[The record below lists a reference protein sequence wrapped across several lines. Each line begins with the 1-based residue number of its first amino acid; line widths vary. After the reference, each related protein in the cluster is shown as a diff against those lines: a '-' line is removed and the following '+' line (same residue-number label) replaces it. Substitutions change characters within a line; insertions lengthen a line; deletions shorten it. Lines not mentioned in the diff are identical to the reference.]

1 MSENSGTTE
10 RLAMLLACGSPGS
23 AMAYHGLTPRFGA
36 DLVQR
41 SAPESVTGPAP
52 TAPAKAA
59 PPSVVAVWFARLVR
73 PFRESRWQREVRAR
87 EAYLAGAQNISDLEE
102 RMRALERSTLYGGR
116 AFG

>member
-1 MSENSGTTE
+1 MTENSGTTE
-10 RLAMLLACGSPGS
+10 VLAMLLACGSPGS

-36 DLVQR
+36 YLVQR
-41 SAPESVTGPAP
+41 NAPESVTVPAP

-59 PPSVVAVWFARLVR
+59 RRSGFATWLARLVR
-73 PFRESRWQREVRAR
+73 PFRESLWQREVRAR

-102 RMRALERSTLYGGR
+102 RMRALERTAPYGGR